1 MSSAGLSKYGPVPGD
16 YSPEEWEARCDL
28 AACYRLVDHYGWS
41 DLFGTHISLRVPGT
55 DHFLL
60 NPYGMLFG
68 EITASSLVKVDQDGN
83 TIGETDYPINPAGFT
98 IHSAVHMSSHEM
110 NAVLHTH
117 TRAGNAVACMKDGLL
132 PYHQKALTILGFVGY
147 HDYES
152 VALDHDE
159 RERIVKSLGGG
170 RILVLRNHGLLT
182 VGETIG
188 EAFFWMYRMEAA
200 CQYQVDMLSLGQEL
214 QPPSQE
220 VQDYTI
226 DIGKKIFG
234 KGGSASKNMQWPVMI
249 RKLESETIDDWRQ

>member
-1 MSSAGLSKYGPVPGD
+1 MSSAALSKYGPVPGD
-16 YSPEEWEARCDL
+16 YSPEEWESRCDL

-83 TIGETDYPINPAGFT
+83 MLTESEYPINPAGFT
-98 IHSAVHMSSHEM
+98 IHSAVHMASHEM

-117 TRAGNAVACMKDGLL
+117 TRAGNAVSCMKDGLL

-152 VALDHDE
+152 VALDHDDVLFRTGDDDVHRALLELREGRVEDVLIVDLADAHRSDRSREGDVGEANRGRSGDE
-159 RERIVKSLGGG
+159 REDVRP
-170 RILVLRNHGLLT
+170 ILL
-182 VGETIG
+182 
-188 EAFFWMYRMEAA
+188 
-200 CQYQVDMLSLGQEL
+200 
-214 QPPSQE
+214 
-220 VQDYTI
+220 
-226 DIGKKIFG
+226 
-234 KGGSASKNMQWPVMI
+234 I
-249 RKLESETIDDWRQ
+249 R

>member
-1 MSSAGLSKYGPVPGD
+1 MSTAAINNHGSANGKF
-16 YSPEEWEARCDL
+16 SPEEWQARCDL

-60 NPYGMLFG
+60 NPFGLLFG

-83 TIGETDYPINPAGFT
+83 MLTESEHPINPAGFT
-98 IHSAVHMSSHEM
+98 IHSAIHMSSHTM

-117 TRAGNAVACMKDGLL
+117 TRAGNAVSCMKEGLL
-132 PYHQKALTILGFVGY
+132 PYHQKALTVLGFVGY

-152 VALDHDE
+152 IAIDHDE
-159 RERIVKSLGGG
+159 RSRIVKSLGDGN
-170 RILVLRNHGLLT
+170 ILVLRNHGLLT

-188 EAFFWMYRMEAA
+188 EAFFWMHRMETA
-200 CQYQVDMLSLGQEL
+200 CQYQVDMLSMNQEI
-214 QPPSQE
+214 QPPTKD

-226 DIGKKIFG
+226 ALSKKMFA
-234 KGGSASKNMQWPVMI
+234 KGGNLSKNQRWPAMI
-249 RKLESETIDDWRQ
+249 RKLERECIDDWRQ